1 MIIIILA
8 ETRNSY
14 WHRKIQ
20 SSQSSYNPSNF
31 PTNRR
36 CQKKSSTQI
45 IETNLYISQI

>member
-14 WHRKIQ
+14 C
-20 SSQSSYNPSNF
+20 SQSSYNPSNF